1 MRHVWAQIIIFTL
14 FYKSVH
20 YFFENVKPAPHPQD
34 IKRTHTHIPDERLEK
49 WFDVTVLGF
58 EGISM
63 LCF

>member
-1 MRHVWAQIIIFTL
+1 MNGPKIIIFTL
-14 FYKSVH
+14 FYKSVY
-20 YFFENVKPAPHPQD
+20 YFLENVKPASHPQD